1 MQKASVILKRLTCQ
15 HDVEAVNTDCEEL
28 VAQIQ
33 TPAPFQGDLLSPEIN
48 QIKGCS
54 GKINIILFKIN
65 YLCHTIKSFKF

>member
-54 GKINIILFKIN
+54 GKINSSYSK
-65 YLCHTIKSFKF
+65 

>member
-33 TPAPFQGDLLSPEIN
+33 TPAPFQGDLLSPD
-48 QIKGCS
+48 
-54 GKINIILFKIN
+54 II
-65 YLCHTIKSFKF
+65 